1 MIIPIDHPMM
11 FNHLAFTDASSATS
25 YLPATYSLL
34 TYNGKVKVAIYQSNT
49 MLYNAVQIIAECCLS
64 IVTEDTFSM

>member
-34 TYNGKVKVAIYQSNT
+34 TYNGKVKVAIYQSNLLS
-49 MLYNAVQIIAECCLS
+49 LYAIQYCTSQPNYS
-64 IVTEDTFSM
+64 